1 MRDPLGSGGARFRDD
16 RRAVSVTV
24 GYVMTLA
31 IGAILLSGVAIGVGG
46 VVESQTERTV
56 ESDLSVL
63 GQTAAPNVE
72 SADRLARASEVDR
85 STDPGATAA
94 NVSVVVRLP
103 NRVAGVPYEIAVDDD
118 AVTLRTERPETTLVI
133 DHAARLNV
141 TPATVRGG
149 SIQLAYSS
157 TGADAGNLTVVER

>member
-1 MRDPLGSGGARFRDD
+1 MRDPPGAGGARLGGDE
-16 RRAVSVTV
+16 RAVSVTV

-63 GQTAAPNVE
+63 GQTAAANVE
-72 SADRLARASEVDR
+72 SADRLARASEIDR
-85 STDPGATAA
+85 STDPRATAA
-94 NVSVVVRLP
+94 TVSIVVRLP
-103 NRVAGVPYEIAVDDD
+103 DQIAGIPYEITVDND
-118 AVTLRTERPETTLVI
+118 AVTLRTERPETTLVV

-141 TPATVRGG
+141 TPAAVRGG
-149 SIQLAYSS
+149 SIQVTYSS
-157 TGADAGNLTVVER
+157 TGPDAGNLTVVER